1 MWKGFQVVVCL
12 GLLGA
17 CTSDEDKQE
26 RPTPDSSTQDPTQ
39 DPDAA
44 ITSDAGADLD
54 SGAPVV
60 SCDVELP
67 RACAEPAPTYAEVS
81 PIFEARC
88 VICHAGMAGGPWP
101 LTSYGHVADW
111 QDEIRSHVSRCTMPP
126 PDSGVA
132 ISDDE
137 RDDILMWLRCGLK
150 R

>member
-1 MWKGFQVVVCL
+1 MSMGFRVVICL
-12 GLLGA
+12 ALLGA
-17 CTSDEDKQE
+17 CTSDEDKQD
-26 RPTPDSSTQDPTQ
+26 RPTPDSSTQE
-39 DPDAA
+39 PDAA
-44 ITSDAGADLD
+44 IAPDAGLD
-54 SGAPVV
+54 GAVPAVA
-60 SCDVELP
+60 CDVELP
-67 RACAEPAPTYAEVS
+67 RACVEPAPTYTDVS

-137 RDDILMWLRCGLK
+137 RAEILMWLRCGLE